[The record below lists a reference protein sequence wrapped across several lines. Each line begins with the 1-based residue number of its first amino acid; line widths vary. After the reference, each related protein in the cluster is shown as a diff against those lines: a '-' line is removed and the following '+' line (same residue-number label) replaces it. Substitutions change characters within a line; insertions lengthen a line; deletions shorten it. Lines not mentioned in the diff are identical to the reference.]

1 MDTIHVKSHIDRCY
15 NLQFSTDILNEVIDK
30 EGYELKFHPIK
41 SMIESKE
48 WDGVKRVENLFI
60 DYLGSPDTHYN
71 REVAKKWVMGAVARI
86 YKPGIKFDTM
96 AVLYGSQG
104 GGKSTVASKMG
115 GEWYNQ
121 SVKSFV
127 GDEAFKKLQESWVCE
142 IEELSAF

>member
-1 MDTIHVKSHIDRCY
+1 
-15 NLQFSTDILNEVIDK
+15 
-30 EGYELKFHPIK
+30 
-41 SMIESKE
+41 
-48 WDGVKRVENLFI
+48 
-60 DYLGSPDTHYN
+60 
-71 REVAKKWVMGAVARI
+71 MGAVARI

-127 GDEAFKKLQESWVCE
+127 GDEAFKKLQVSWVCE
-142 IEELSAF
+142 IEELSAFQNLTIEDIKGFGEVPVNTFIASIWL